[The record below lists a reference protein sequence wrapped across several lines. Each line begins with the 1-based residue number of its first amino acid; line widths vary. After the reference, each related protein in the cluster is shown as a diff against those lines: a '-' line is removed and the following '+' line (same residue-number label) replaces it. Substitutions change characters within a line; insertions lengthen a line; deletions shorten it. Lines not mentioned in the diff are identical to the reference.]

1 MNIPGAERNL
11 NFPKGGGGFIL
22 NVNYHKAKLI
32 SVLNAGDF

>member
-11 NFPKGGGGFIL
+11 NFPKGGGFIL